1 MAAVS
6 PVPLLPRPLARRVIS
21 FINQN
26 DFISFRHHVYG
37 KDKGEISLMEGGPRF
52 ELKLYQI
59 KLGTIEQTEVEN
71 EYLLRPYMNSAK
83 KRKSL

>member
-1 MAAVS
+1 MQWPPPKRDS
-6 PVPLLPRPLARRVIS
+6 KRVIS
-21 FINQN
+21 FINQD
-26 DFISFRHHVYG
+26 DFISFRHHIYG
-37 KDKGEISLMEGGPRF
+37 KDKGEVVLMEGGPRF
-52 ELKLYQI
+52 EMKLYQV